1 MSILT
6 STSTGISS
14 LVQNWCKEKLS
25 GKSTQYRIEKSSDG
39 TMKVIIRVPYEGT
52 LIIIDCRGLCCK
64 LYFENKPNVILM
76 NMNDSCVKYI
86 SPRVKF
92 FCDSIRFSSSVFTEK
107 STEFIMK
114 YKHDISSS
122 YIVIHH
128 DRELARAF
136 LNTEPYNKLFVE
148 NNVKVIFSEE
158 EEEEDELTFKD
169 IINQNFKSDGEKI
182 QKYIFERLK
191 DKYLSIFNEKIK
203 FT

>member
-39 TMKVIIRVPYEGT
+39 TMKVIIRVTYEGE
-52 LIIIDCRGLCCK
+52 LIIIDCKGLCCK

-114 YKHDISSS
+114 YKHNISSS

-158 EEEEDELTFKD
+158 EEEEDELTFSD

-191 DKYLSIFNEKIK
+191 AFNLSEFNEKIK
-203 FT
+203 FK

>member
-39 TMKVIIRVPYEGT
+39 KMKVIIRAPYEGS

-158 EEEEDELTFKD
+158 EEEEDELTFSD

-182 QKYIFERLK
+182 QKYILERLK
-191 DKYLSIFNEKIK
+191 YNYLSKFKEKIK

>member
-92 FCDSIRFSSSVFTEK
+92 FCDSIRFSASVFTEK

-169 IINQNFKSDGEKI
+169 IINQNFKSDGEKV
-182 QKYIFERLK
+182 QKYILERLTNS
-191 DKYLSIFNEKIK
+191 YLSKFNEKIK

>member
-6 STSTGISS
+6 STSTGIFS

-25 GKSTQYRIEKSSDG
+25 GKSTKYRIEKSSDG
-39 TMKVIIRVPYEGT
+39 TMKVIIRVPYEGA

-76 NMNDSCVKYI
+76 HMNDSCVKYI

-92 FCDSIRFSSSVFTEK
+92 FCDSIQFTSSVFTEK

-136 LNTEPYNKLFVE
+136 LNTEPYNKLFVDK
-148 NNVKVIFSEE
+148 NVKVIFSEE
-158 EEEEDELTFKD
+158 EEEEDELTFSD
-169 IINQNFKSDGEKI
+169 IINQNFKNEGKKV
-182 QKYIFERLK
+182 QKYILERLTNS
-191 DKYLSIFNEKIK
+191 YLSKFNEKIK

>member
-39 TMKVIIRVPYEGT
+39 TMKVIIRVTYEGE
-52 LIIIDCRGLCCK
+52 LIIIDCKGLCCK

-114 YKHDISSS
+114 YKHNISSS

-158 EEEEDELTFKD
+158 EEEEDELTFSD
-169 IINQNFKSDGEKI
+169 IINQNFKSDGEKV
-182 QKYIFERLK
+182 QKYILERLK
-191 DKYLSIFNEKIK
+191 DKYLSFFNEKIK

>member
-92 FCDSIRFSSSVFTEK
+92 FCDSIRVSASVFTEK

-169 IINQNFKSDGEKI
+169 IINQNFKSDGEKV
-182 QKYIFERLK
+182 QKYILERLTNS
-191 DKYLSIFNEKIK
+191 YLSKFNEKIK

>member
-169 IINQNFKSDGEKI
+169 IINQNFKSDDEKV
-182 QKYIFERLK
+182 QKYILERLK

>member
-136 LNTEPYNKLFVE
+136 LNMEPYNKLFVE

-169 IINQNFKSDGEKI
+169 IINQNFKSESEKV
-182 QKYIFERLK
+182 QKYILERLANS
-191 DKYLSIFNEKIK
+191 YLSKFNEKIK
-203 FT
+203 F

>member
-1 MSILT
+1 
-6 STSTGISS
+6 
-14 LVQNWCKEKLS
+14 
-25 GKSTQYRIEKSSDG
+25 
-39 TMKVIIRVPYEGT
+39 MKVIIRVPYEGT

-158 EEEEDELTFKD
+158 EEEEEEDELTFKD
-169 IINQNFKSDGEKI
+169 IINQNFKSESEKV
-182 QKYIFERLK
+182 QKYILERLTNS
-191 DKYLSIFNEKIK
+191 YLSKFNEKIK
-203 FT
+203 F

>member
-92 FCDSIRFSSSVFTEK
+92 FCDSIRFSASVFTEK

-158 EEEEDELTFKD
+158 EEEEDELTFSD
-169 IINQNFKSDGEKI
+169 IINQNFKSDGEKV
-182 QKYIFERLK
+182 QKCILERLTNS
-191 DKYLSIFNEKIK
+191 YLSKFNEKIK

>member
-1 MSILT
+1 
-6 STSTGISS
+6 
-14 LVQNWCKEKLS
+14 
-25 GKSTQYRIEKSSDG
+25 
-39 TMKVIIRVPYEGT
+39 MKVIIRAPYEGS
-52 LIIIDCRGLCCK
+52 LIIIDCRGICCK

-92 FCDSIRFSSSVFTEK
+92 FCESIKFSSAVFTEK

-114 YKHDISSS
+114 YKNDIANS
-122 YIVIHH
+122 YIIIHK

-136 LNTEPYNKLFVE
+136 LNIEPYNKLFVE

-169 IINQNFKSDGEKI
+169 IINQNFKSDGEKV
-182 QKYIFERLK
+182 QKYILERLK

>member
-39 TMKVIIRVPYEGT
+39 TMKVIIRAPYEGS

-92 FCDSIRFSSSVFTEK
+92 FCDAIKFSSAVFTEK

-114 YKHDISSS
+114 YKNDIANS
-122 YIVIHH
+122 YIIIHQ

-136 LNTEPYNKLFVE
+136 LNIEPYNKLFVE

-182 QKYIFERLK
+182 QKYILERLK
-191 DKYLSIFNEKIK
+191 DKYLSFFNEKIK

>member
-92 FCDSIRFSSSVFTEK
+92 FCDSIRFSASVFTEK

-122 YIVIHH
+122 YIVIHN

-158 EEEEDELTFKD
+158 EEEEDELTFGD
-169 IINQNFKSDGEKI
+169 IINQNFKSDGEKV

-191 DKYLSIFNEKIK
+191 YNYLSKLNEKIK
-203 FT
+203 F

>member
-64 LYFENKPNVILM
+64 LYFENKPNVFLM

-92 FCDSIRFSSSVFTEK
+92 FCDSIQFSSSVFTEK

-114 YKHDISSS
+114 YKHDISNS

-191 DKYLSIFNEKIK
+191 DKYLSKFNEKIK
-203 FT
+203 F

>member
-39 TMKVIIRVPYEGT
+39 TMKVIIRAPYEGT

-158 EEEEDELTFKD
+158 EEEEDELTFGD

-191 DKYLSIFNEKIK
+191 DNYLSKFNEKIK

>member
-39 TMKVIIRVPYEGT
+39 KMKVIIRAPYEGS

-86 SPRVKF
+86 SPRVTF
-92 FCDSIRFSSSVFTEK
+92 FCDSIKFSSAVFTEK

-114 YKHDISSS
+114 YKNDIANS
-122 YIVIHH
+122 YIIIHQ

-136 LNTEPYNKLFVE
+136 LNIEPYNKLFVE

-158 EEEEDELTFKD
+158 EEEEDELTFSD
-169 IINQNFKSDGEKI
+169 IINQNFKSDGEKV
-182 QKYIFERLK
+182 QKYILERLK
-191 DKYLSIFNEKIK
+191 DKYLSFFNEKIK

>member
-92 FCDSIRFSSSVFTEK
+92 FCDSIRFSASVFTEK

-136 LNTEPYNKLFVE
+136 LNTEPYNQLFVE

-169 IINQNFKSDGEKI
+169 IINQNFKSDGEKV
-182 QKYIFERLK
+182 QKYILERLTNS
-191 DKYLSIFNEKIK
+191 YLSKFNEKIK

>member
-52 LIIIDCRGLCCK
+52 LIIIDCRGLGCK

-92 FCDSIRFSSSVFTEK
+92 FCDSIRFSASVFTEK

-122 YIVIHH
+122 YIVLHH

-169 IINQNFKSDGEKI
+169 IINQNFKSDGEKV
-182 QKYIFERLK
+182 QKYILERLK

>member
-39 TMKVIIRVPYEGT
+39 KMKVIIRAPYEGS

-92 FCDSIRFSSSVFTEK
+92 FCDSIRFSASVFTEK

-114 YKHDISSS
+114 YKNDIANS
-122 YIVIHH
+122 YIIIHQ

-136 LNTEPYNKLFVE
+136 LNIEPYNKLFVE

-158 EEEEDELTFKD
+158 EEEEDEFTFSD
-169 IINQNFKSDGEKI
+169 IINQKINEADGPI
-182 QKYIFERLK
+182 QKIVLEQMK
-191 DKYLSIFNEKIK
+191 DSFLSQFKK
-203 FT
+203 

>member
-92 FCDSIRFSSSVFTEK
+92 FCDSIRFSASVFTEK

-158 EEEEDELTFKD
+158 EEEEDELTFSD
-169 IINQNFKSDGEKI
+169 IINQNFKSDGEKV
-182 QKYIFERLK
+182 QKYILERLK
-191 DKYLSIFNEKIK
+191 DKYLSIFNEIIK

>member
-107 STEFIMK
+107 STEFIIK

-158 EEEEDELTFKD
+158 EEEEDELTFGD
-169 IINQNFKSDGEKI
+169 IINQNFKSDGEKV

>member
-1 MSILT
+1 
-6 STSTGISS
+6 
-14 LVQNWCKEKLS
+14 
-25 GKSTQYRIEKSSDG
+25 
-39 TMKVIIRVPYEGT
+39 MKVIIRVPYEGT

-92 FCDSIRFSSSVFTEK
+92 FCDSIRFSASVFTEK

-158 EEEEDELTFKD
+158 EEEEEEEEDELTFKD
-169 IINQNFKSDGEKI
+169 IINQNFKSDGEKV
-182 QKYIFERLK
+182 QKYILERLK

>member
-86 SPRVKF
+86 STRVKF

-122 YIVIHH
+122 YIVLHH

-169 IINQNFKSDGEKI
+169 IINQNFKSDGEKV
-182 QKYIFERLK
+182 QKYILERLK

>member
-39 TMKVIIRVPYEGT
+39 TMKVIIRVPYEGS
-52 LIIIDCRGLCCK
+52 LVIIDCRGLCCK

-92 FCDSIRFSSSVFTEK
+92 FCDAIKFSSAVFTEK

-114 YKHDISSS
+114 YKNDIANS
-122 YIVIHH
+122 YIIIHH

-182 QKYIFERLK
+182 KKYIFERLK
-191 DKYLSIFNEKIK
+191 YNYLSKFKEKIK

>member
-25 GKSTQYRIEKSSDG
+25 GKSTQYRIEKSSNG
-39 TMKVIIRVPYEGT
+39 TMKVIIRVPYEGA

-136 LNTEPYNKLFVE
+136 LNTEPYNQLFVE

-158 EEEEDELTFKD
+158 EEEEDELTFSD
-169 IINQNFKSDGEKI
+169 IINQNFKSDGEKV
-182 QKYIFERLK
+182 QKCILERLTNS
-191 DKYLSIFNEKIK
+191 YLSKFNEKIK

>member
-169 IINQNFKSDGEKI
+169 IINQNFKSDGEKV
-182 QKYIFERLK
+182 QKYILERLK

>member
-39 TMKVIIRVPYEGT
+39 KMKVIIRVPYEGT

-92 FCDSIRFSSSVFTEK
+92 FCDSIRFSASVFTEK

-148 NNVKVIFSEE
+148 KNVKVIFYEE
-158 EEEEDELTFKD
+158 EEEEDELTFND
-169 IINQNFKSDGEKI
+169 IINQNFKNEGKKV
-182 QKYIFERLK
+182 QKYILERLTNS
-191 DKYLSIFNEKIK
+191 YLSKFNEKIK

>member
-92 FCDSIRFSSSVFTEK
+92 FCDSIRFSSSIFTEK

-169 IINQNFKSDGEKI
+169 IINQNFKSDGEKV
-182 QKYIFERLK
+182 QKYILERLTNS
-191 DKYLSIFNEKIK
+191 YLSKFNEKIK

>member
-128 DRELARAF
+128 DRELARTF

-158 EEEEDELTFKD
+158 EEEEDELTFSD
-169 IINQNFKSDGEKI
+169 IINQNFKSDGEKV
-182 QKYIFERLK
+182 QKYILERLK